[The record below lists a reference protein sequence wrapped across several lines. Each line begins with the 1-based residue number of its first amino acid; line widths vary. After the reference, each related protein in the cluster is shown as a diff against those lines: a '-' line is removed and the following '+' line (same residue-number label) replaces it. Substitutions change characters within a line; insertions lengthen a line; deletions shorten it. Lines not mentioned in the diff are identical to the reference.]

1 MMRGDPRHRL
11 LGWFDITLMHDIFET
26 SKSTLDA
33 KTYTAVGLVF
43 LALLTL
49 PIGRVVELP
58 TLLMAIAGI
67 WLLWHRR
74 TRLYDD
80 PAQRL
85 YAWLFLAI
93 WLPIL
98 ISLIGAVHLPR
109 SLNDGLAYIRLYLA
123 GVFVIAFLAE
133 PRRQELLI
141 RLAALMLAFW
151 LFDALVQAIRG
162 VDLFGYAY
170 VPGRLNAVY
179 GERHLDFGV
188 ALSTLSPLL
197 LYALRNRP
205 AWLLVALV
213 ITGVVVFL
221 AGSRGGWVS
230 YAVVCSG
237 LLVHFVR
244 RGYLTKQQA
253 LVMVAILMLAASA
266 VAWQHP
272 QARARMETTLGL
284 FSGEAKVIDAATSHR
299 LTLWQ
304 VAQRMIVAH
313 PINGVGIGG
322 FRHAY
327 PEFADPDDLFVD
339 KQSGVGAFY
348 AHQLLIQVASET
360 GIIGLLGLMVF
371 FWLWWRSWK
380 QADDSTRQRMLPFGL
395 AVLAWMFPFNT
406 HASFYGAQ
414 WSQLIWLL
422 LALYCAG
429 LSTRARA

>member
-1 MMRGDPRHRL
+1 MFNTFG
-11 LGWFDITLMHDIFET
+11 I
-26 SKSTLDA
+26 SKGALDA
-33 KTYTAVGLVF
+33 KAYAATVLVF

-49 PIGRVVELP
+49 PIGRVAEVP
-58 TLLMAIAGI
+58 TLLMAIGGI
-67 WLLWHRR
+67 WLLSSWRGN
-74 TRLYDD
+74 LFDD

-85 YAWLFLAI
+85 YASLFLAI
-93 WLPIL
+93 WLPAL
-98 ISLIGAVHLPR
+98 LSLIDAIHLPR
-109 SLNDGLAYIRLYLA
+109 SLNDALAFIRLYLA

-133 PRRQELLI
+133 PHRQALLI
-141 RLAALMLAFW
+141 RLAALMLGFW
-151 LFDALVQAIRG
+151 LLDALIQAIRG

-188 ALSTLSPLL
+188 ALPTLAPLL
-197 LYALRNRP
+197 LYPLRNRP
-205 AWLLVALV
+205 AWLIAALV

-230 YAVVCSG
+230 YAVVCGG
-237 LLVHFVR
+237 LLVHLVR
-244 RGYLTKQQA
+244 HGYLTKQRA
-253 LVMVAILMLAASA
+253 LVTVALLALVVSA

-284 FSGEAKVIDAATSHR
+284 FSGEGEVIDAATSYR

-304 VAQRMIVAH
+304 VAQRMIAAH

-327 PEFADPDDLFVD
+327 PGFSDPDDLFVD

-348 AHQLLIQVASET
+348 AHQLLIQVVSET
-360 GIIGLLGLMVF
+360 GIIGLVGLFVF
-371 FWLWWRSWK
+371 FWLWWRSWR
-380 QADDSTRQRMLPFGL
+380 QADVAAQKRILPFGL
-395 AVLAWMFPFNT
+395 AVLAWVFPFNT

-429 LSTRARA
+429 LGSRARAST

>member
-1 MMRGDPRHRL
+1 MAN
-11 LGWFDITLMHDIFET
+11 IFMV
-26 SKSTLDA
+26 SKSAMDA
-33 KTYTAVGLVF
+33 KAYAATGLVF
-43 LALLTL
+43 LVLLTL
-49 PIGRVVELP
+49 PIGRVAEVP
-58 TLLMAIAGI
+58 TLLMAIGGI
-67 WLLWHRR
+67 WFLWHWRGKIF
-74 TRLYDD
+74 DD

-85 YAWLFLAI
+85 YASLFLVI
-93 WLPIL
+93 WLPVL
-98 ISLIGAVHLPR
+98 ISLVDAINPPR
-109 SLNDGLAYIRLYLA
+109 SLNDALAFIRLYLA

-133 PRRQELLI
+133 PRRQDLLI

-162 VDLFGYAY
+162 VDLFGHAY

-188 ALSTLSPLL
+188 ALPTLAPLL

-205 AWLLVALV
+205 VWLLGALV

-244 RGYLTKQQA
+244 RGYLKKQQA
-253 LVMVAILMLAASA
+253 LVAVTMLMLAVSA

-284 FSGEAKVIDAATSHR
+284 FSGETKVADAATSYR

-304 VAQRMIVAH
+304 VAQRMIAAH

-327 PEFADPDDLFVD
+327 PEFADPGDLFVD

-348 AHQLLIQVASET
+348 AHQLLIQVMSET
-360 GIIGLLGLMVF
+360 GIIGLAGLIVF

-380 QADDSTRQRMLPFGL
+380 QADVAAQKRTLPFGL
-395 AVLAWMFPFNT
+395 AVLAWVFPLNT

-429 LSTRARA
+429 LSTRARARA